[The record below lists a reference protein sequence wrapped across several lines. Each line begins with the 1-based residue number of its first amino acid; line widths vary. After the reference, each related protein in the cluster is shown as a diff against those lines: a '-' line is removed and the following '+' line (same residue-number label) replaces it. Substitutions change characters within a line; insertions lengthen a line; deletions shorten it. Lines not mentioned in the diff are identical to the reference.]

1 LSEWMREVDMEI
13 IQVAY
18 VFLLVKLSI
27 EVHFEIYSAAAVT
40 FLILLGFTIHHGD
53 VLFGG

>member
-1 LSEWMREVDMEI
+1 MEI

-27 EVHFEIYSAAAVT
+27 EFHFEIYSAAAVT